1 MVKRTWMIE
10 KRESLGL
17 SREQAAKLCNPR
29 DKRTF
34 ELVYNGQVSE
44 KLIAMLEND
53 DTCVTHPSIV
63 KRIAKV
69 YGMSKDERLQLLPE
83 NHRPGP
89 NYNPDRYKAGTDYRF
104 FVATED
110 K

>member
-1 MVKRTWMIE
+1 MKQRTWMIE
-10 KRESLGL
+10 KRESMGL
-17 SREQAAKLCNPR
+17 SREQMAERCNPR
-29 DKRTF
+29 NKQTGAY
-34 ELVYNGQVSE
+34 LHPGQVSE
-44 KLIAMLEND
+44 KLIEMLEED

-69 YGMSKDERLQLLPE
+69 YGMSKDERLTLLPE

-89 NYNPDRYKAGTDYRF
+89 NYDPDRYKAGTDYRF
-104 FVATED
+104 FVAEED